1 MIHPDEICALIKQ
14 AIPDAH
20 VQVEEVTGGGDHFQI
35 YVVSQAFE
43 GRRLIEQHQL
53 VQKPLQAA
61 MNDGRIHAVQIKTET
76 PDQWAKKRSG
86 QGDFKI
92 IG

>member
-1 MIHPDEICALIKQ
+1 MISADEISNLIKR

-20 VQVEEVTGGGDHFQI
+20 VQVQDLTGGNDHFQI
-35 YVVSQAFE
+35 YAVSSAFN
-43 GRRLIEQHQL
+43 GKTLIDQHRL
-53 VQKPLQAA
+53 VQEAIQVA

-86 QGDFKI
+86 EGDFKI

>member
-1 MIHPDEICALIKQ
+1 M
-14 AIPDAH
+14 
-20 VQVEEVTGGGDHFQI
+20 TGTSDHFQI
-35 YVVSQAFE
+35 YVVSRLFE
-43 GRRLIEQHQL
+43 GKMLIEQHQM

-61 MNDGRIHAVQIKTET
+61 LDDGRIHAVQIKTET

-86 QGDFKI
+86 EGGFKI